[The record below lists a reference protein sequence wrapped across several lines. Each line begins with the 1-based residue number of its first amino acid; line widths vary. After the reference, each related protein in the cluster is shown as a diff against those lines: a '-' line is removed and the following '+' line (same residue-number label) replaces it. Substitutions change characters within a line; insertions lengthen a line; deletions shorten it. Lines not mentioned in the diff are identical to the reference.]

1 MHDHLTLHR
10 ITKKIAE
17 DVDKVIRPEWVSNL
31 LKNVALVHRSLY
43 QKTQYPDGY
52 RNLASLGK
60 AKEKSSR
67 SATPSQPAADKEKKA
82 KDEAKENGSKLK
94 NGTTANGDS
103 NGNEASKKEDVK
115 GDSKADTPEVIVV

>member
-1 MHDHLTLHR
+1 M
-10 ITKKIAE
+10 
-17 DVDKVIRPEWVSNL
+17 DKVIRPEWVS
-31 LKNVALVHRSLY
+31 KTDPVAVLAGIPDSE

-67 SATPSQPAADKEKKA
+67 SATPSQPASDKDRKA
-82 KDEAKENGSKLK
+82 KEEAKENGSKLK

-103 NGNEASKKEDVK
+103 NGSEAAKKEDGK
-115 GDSKADTPEVIVV
+115 GDSKPDTPEVIVV